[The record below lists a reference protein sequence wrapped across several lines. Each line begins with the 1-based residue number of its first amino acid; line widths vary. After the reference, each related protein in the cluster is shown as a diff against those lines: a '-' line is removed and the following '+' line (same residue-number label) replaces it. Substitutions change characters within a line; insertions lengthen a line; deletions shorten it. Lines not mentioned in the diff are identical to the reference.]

1 MKNSSNALKRIVII
15 GDGLRAALPAAYLAA
30 RCGASGS
37 QIQVIPS
44 CEGAID
50 TGMVSARPNIRHLH
64 QLLKIPEVQIL
75 GPAQG
80 QRAYAMDVNL
90 GRSGLITPFGA
101 YGRAHKG
108 AAFSHLH
115 TRLSQLQSVPDLQ
128 HYNINLRLHALGA
141 KAPFLPK
148 ADFGYVFPR
157 PVYAALLRHHAQA
170 KGAVFMNSSFVSV
183 NKKGSSDYIE
193 SVKTT
198 HGNIISD
205 CVIDVTLSGKADQVK
220 PAAWH
225 GNCLHINLDD
235 DWPGIELYRLQAAM
249 ERLSDFMP
257 DQSFNTHELAE
268 YNRLAQLEGERISDM
283 RAFVTKGL
291 MAGEARTTLQRK
303 IDLFLARGRI
313 PLEDYEV
320 FTAPEWRAAFMSQGL
335 KPKYYDRLA
344 DVLSESELRNYVT
357 LLDKDIAVQLRD
369 AKGEG

>member
-1 MKNSSNALKRIVII
+1 MKNSAKALKRIIII

-30 RCGASGS
+30 RCGASGT

-44 CEGAID
+44 GEDVID
-50 TGMVSARPNIRHLH
+50 TGAVFARPNIRHLH
-64 QLLKIPEVQIL
+64 QLLKIPEAQIL

-80 QRAYAMDVNL
+80 QRAYAMDVRYGSSDL
-90 GRSGLITPFGA
+90 VTPFGV

-115 TRLSQLQSVPDLQ
+115 MRLAQLQSIPDLQ

-141 KAPFLPK
+141 RAPFLPK

-157 PVYAALLRHHAQA
+157 PIYAALLRHYAQA
-170 KGAVFMNSSFVSV
+170 NGAVFMTSPFVSV
-183 NKKGSSDYIE
+183 NEKGRSGHIK

-198 HGNIISD
+198 DGNIIAD
-205 CVIDVTLSGKADQVK
+205 CIIDVTPSGMADQFK
-220 PAAWH
+220 PAAWQ
-225 GNCLHINLDD
+225 GNVLHISADN

-257 DQSFNTHELAE
+257 DQNFNAYELAE
-268 YNRLAQLEGERISDM
+268 YNRLTDLEGERISDM
-283 RAFVTKGL
+283 RAFVAKGL
-291 MAGEARTTLQRK
+291 MAGEARPALQRK
-303 IDLFLARGRI
+303 THLFLARGRI

-320 FTAPEWRAAFMSQGL
+320 FTVPEWRAAFMSKGL

-344 DVLSESELRNYVT
+344 DVLSEPELQNYVT
-357 LLDKDIAVQLRD
+357 SLDKDIATQLRD
-369 AKGEG
+369 AQAKE